1 MHSLVMDC
9 IYCPVCASF
18 MKALLS
24 TLLWCGD
31 SLLNLKNGLPLVYNM
46 ISHLLAK
53 DRGRA
58 SRIWWVQ
65 ISEVFTKNVISNH
78 RMENTEMCKYFPIGD
93 NIERKTSFFLW
104 LSQKYTEA
112 RFSINIVEQISDQ
125 TQTQIIHYLLLFM
138 EGCYMSLGPSLISFI
153 SEIWILCTVKK
164 FAPPFSRSNNS
175 KVNHQNQLSPE
186 VIHKQVFIVASI

>member
-1 MHSLVMDC
+1 MDYLWYITWFH
-9 IYCPVCASF
+9 IYWLRIA
-18 MKALLS
+18 A
-24 TLLWCGD
+24 
-31 SLLNLKNGLPLVYNM
+31 GL
-46 ISHLLAK
+46 HEF
-53 DRGRA
+53 GG
-58 SRIWWVQ
+58 SRYQKVSQ
-65 ISEVFTKNVISNH
+65 KNVASNH
-78 RMENTEMCKYFPIGD
+78 RMENTEMCKIILKAGPHFI
-93 NIERKTSFFLW
+93 FW
-104 LSQKYTEA
+104 VSQKYTEV